1 MPLDFRANSCRPARN
16 IGLRY
21 LLRLPGLSFF
31 AFSFF
36 LLTFLLSHQE
46 SHHFKE
52 TRLTVANSLL
62 RINTE
67 VHAGW
72 LPERNE
78 EGLKQDGHQR
88 GCNPDDGLTKNQP
101 DRRLTVATQI
111 LSLPVPQPI
120 TEQIQTLDIRQREIL
135 QVLDLRTA
143 LARLQAE
150 LEERELSIKSRLDMG
165 FAVEPGP
172 RSASLKITERRNVSW
187 KSVVERELGE
197 GYAANVLSHTRPTI
211 TTSLMVG

>member
-1 MPLDFRANSCRPARN
+1 
-16 IGLRY
+16 
-21 LLRLPGLSFF
+21 
-31 AFSFF
+31 
-36 LLTFLLSHQE
+36 
-46 SHHFKE
+46 
-52 TRLTVANSLL
+52 
-62 RINTE
+62 
-67 VHAGW
+67 
-72 LPERNE
+72 
-78 EGLKQDGHQR
+78 
-88 GCNPDDGLTKNQP
+88 
-101 DRRLTVATQI
+101 VATQI